1 MNEEALH
8 ALLKEISQ
16 GNNLGEKITL
26 VGASKT
32 MSADDVN
39 RALRAGL
46 NCVAENKV
54 QEFRDKFPFV
64 QCDDYQF
71 IGHLQLNK
79 VKYLIGKASLI
90 QSVDRDELAEEIDR
104 LSAKQGTVTNV
115 LAEVNIGKE
124 ESKSGYMPEEC
135 LAAAERLLSLKNL
148 KLKGLMAM
156 LPMNAEEEEL
166 ANLCLQ
172 MRYFYDIMKK
182 RGAPFE
188 FLSVGMSH
196 DYKIAIRNGSNMIR
210 IGTLIF
216 GKRNYTV

>member
-8 ALLKEISQ
+8 ALLKEIAQ

-32 MSADDVN
+32 MSADDIN
-39 RALRAGL
+39 RAIRAGL
-46 NCVAENKV
+46 TSVAENKV
-54 QEFRDKFPFV
+54 QEFRDKYPLV
-64 QCDDYQF
+64 CCNDYQF

-90 QSVDRDELAEEIDR
+90 QSIDRDELAEEIDR
-104 LSAKQGTVTNV
+104 LSEKQNLITNV

-124 ESKSGYMPEEC
+124 ESKSGYLPEEC
-135 LAAAERLLSLKNL
+135 IAAAERLLSYKHLKVSR
-148 KLKGLMAM
+148 
-156 LPMNAEEEEL
+156 L
-166 ANLCLQ
+166 ADLCLQ
-172 MRYFYDIMKK
+172 MREFYDIMKK
-182 RGAPFE
+182 NGAPFE
-188 FLSVGMSH
+188 YLSVGMSS
-196 DYKIAIRNGSNMIR
+196 DYKIAVRNGSNMIR

>member
-8 ALLKEISQ
+8 ALLKKIAQ

-32 MSADDVN
+32 MSADDIN
-39 RALRAGL
+39 RAIRAGL
-46 NCVAENKV
+46 TSVAENKV
-54 QEFRDKFPFV
+54 QEFRDKYPLV
-64 QCDDYQF
+64 CCNDYQF

-90 QSVDRDELAEEIDR
+90 QSIDRDELAEEIDR
-104 LSAKQGTVTNV
+104 LSEKQNLITNV

-124 ESKSGYMPEEC
+124 ESKSGYLPEEC
-135 LAAAERLLSLKNL
+135 IAAAERLLSYKHLKV
-148 KLKGLMAM
+148 KGFMAM
-156 LPMNAEEEEL
+156 LPLGTEESRL
-166 ANLCLQ
+166 ADLCLQ
-172 MRYFYDIMKK
+172 MREFYDIMKK
-182 RGAPFE
+182 NGAPFE
-188 FLSVGMSH
+188 YLSVGMSS
-196 DYKIAIRNGSNMIR
+196 DYKIAVRNGSNMIR